1 MTIDLQPTLKG
12 RLLQLRPLR
21 ASDFR
26 DLYAVACDPL
36 IWEQHPVKDR
46 CGENGFRKFF
56 QSRWILV
63 ER

>member
-1 MTIDLQPTLKG
+1 MDFELQPTLTGK
-12 RLLQLRPLR
+12 RLELRPLKPTDFDELFTA
-21 ASDFR
+21 AS
-26 DLYAVACDPL
+26 DPL